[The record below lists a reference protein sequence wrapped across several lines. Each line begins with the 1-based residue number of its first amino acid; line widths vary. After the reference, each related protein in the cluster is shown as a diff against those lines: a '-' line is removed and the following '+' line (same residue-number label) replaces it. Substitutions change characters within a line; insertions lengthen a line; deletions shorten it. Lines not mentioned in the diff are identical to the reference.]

1 MKSPKL
7 DSRDFFIRNY
17 TLIAFS
23 TLSLLIFTFGL
34 LNSRPAA
41 DDYCF
46 GNSVENFGTLGSL
59 KSYIFGWT
67 PTYSSYAFVHYFL
80 GILNTPTSLIA
91 GLLVGNIIFFFL
103 LFKIFAKVG
112 IKSDAVVYVLLVLVL
127 GLIVWVSGS
136 YTGENLLWYSFFWIS
151 SLVVHTIPVVL
162 GSWIF
167 LNINELNLKLLV
179 FLTLIL
185 GGMGFAETV
194 AWFGIYA
201 VVAFVQRMYFKRNW
215 NPRLLLASALL
226 AVVAIISY
234 KMPGTGKRSALM
246 DSIRGQKLELNIPDL
261 FISFVQNS
269 GKHVLEIV
277 SFRGFLAAWIAG
289 FLITLLLQNS
299 LQVKPINIGVFSFL
313 VGAFQLITASLAGVF
328 SYFAPWHGTAT
339 SISWFISL
347 TFFSIIFWKKVLRKL
362 KRNQA
367 IILNITFTIVLG
379 TMSLVYLHAVV
390 GNIETRSAEWDKRW
404 REGSVAPVPAL
415 DINGRNLVEDT
426 ESEWVVNCYS
436 GWRD

>member
-1 MKSPKL
+1 MKAQKIE
-7 DSRDFFIRNY
+7 SRNFVNRNFILWVFSGMFF
-17 TLIAFS
+17 LV
-23 TLSLLIFTFGL
+23 FTYGL

-59 KSYIFGWT
+59 QSYIFGWT

-80 GILNTPTSLIA
+80 GVLNTPTSLIA
-91 GLLVGNIIFFFL
+91 GLILGNVVFFFL
-103 LFKIFAKVG
+103 LYKIFDRVG
-112 IKSDAVVYVLLVLVL
+112 INPDAVIYTLLILAL
-127 GLIVWVSGS
+127 GLIVWISGS
-136 YTGENLLWYSFFWIS
+136 YSGENLLWYSFFWIS

-167 LNINELNLKLLV
+167 LNINKFSLKLLV
-179 FLTLIL
+179 LLTVVL

-201 VVAFVQRMYFKRNW
+201 VIAIAQRIHFTRNW
-215 NPRLLLASALL
+215 NPRLLLISAIL

-261 FISFVQNS
+261 FVSFVQYS

-277 SFRGFLAAWIAG
+277 SFRGFLAALIAG
-289 FLITLLLQNS
+289 FLITVLIQNS
-299 LQVKPINIGVFSFL
+299 PQVKPVNIGVFSFL

-339 SISWFISL
+339 SISWFISF
-347 TFFSIIFWKKVLRKL
+347 TFFSIIFWKKVLTKL
-362 KRNQA
+362 KKDQA
-367 IILNITFTIVLG
+367 IILNIILTIVLG

-404 REGSVAPVPAL
+404 RDGSVSPVPAL

-426 ESEWVVNCYS
+426 ESAWVVNCYS